1 MFDPLQSVLPHV
13 QSGKLRILA
22 ISSRQRSDLLP
33 EVKTIEESGFPNF
46 EATAWWALFGPAGMP
61 AAISKKIAAEADTVV
76 RSVEYQ
82 KKLEGMGIQPMK
94 LPLADFQ
101 KSETAKWGDAVRAA
115 GITIE

>member
-1 MFDPLQSVLPHV
+1 M
-13 QSGKLRILA
+13 
-22 ISSRQRSDLLP
+22 SSRQRSGLLP
-33 EVKTIEESGFPNF
+33 DVKTIDESGYPNF
-46 EATAWWALFGPAGMP
+46 EATAWWALFGPAGIP

-76 RSVEYQ
+76 QSAEYQ

-101 KSETAKWGDAVRAA
+101 KSETAKWGEAVRAA